1 MLIMLILLIWWL
13 FLCSFASNMTFNCS
27 DSKFLHS
34 STSTGTKSQSG
45 RHQSSLVL
53 FCYPNWQWVS
63 STVDW
68 IPLCHGWKCL
78 PSTAGKEKKKKK
90 EPERRFLFISRWKLC
105 WLSQFA
111 QHIVLLMRPSWPL
124 CMYLWGAHMKQ
135 RRLIQMIL
143 LRLLLFYE
151 RLFFFRGLLGSWTT
165 VRIQKFGSVL
175 VLVSWSFLK

>member
-45 RHQSSLVL
+45 RHQNSLVL

-78 PSTAGKEKKKKK
+78 PSTAGKGKKKK
-90 EPERRFLFISRWKLC
+90 EKGTRETLLVYLKVK
-105 WLSQFA
+105 
-111 QHIVLLMRPSWPL
+111 IVLALTIRTTHPPSWPL
-124 CMYLWGAHMKQ
+124 CMYLWGAYMKQ

-151 RLFFFRGLLGSWTT
+151 RLFFFRGLLGCWTT
-165 VRIQKFGSVL
+165 VRIQEFGSVL

>member
-13 FLCSFASNMTFNCS
+13 FLCSFASNMTFNS
-27 DSKFLHS
+27 SVSKFLHS

-45 RHQSSLVL
+45 RHQNSLVL

-68 IPLCHGWKCL
+68 IPLCLGWKCL
-78 PSTAGKEKKKKK
+78 QSTAGKEKKKKK

-111 QHIVLLMRPSWPL
+111 QHIRRP
-124 CMYLWGAHMKQ
+124 G
-135 RRLIQMIL
+135 
-143 LRLLLFYE
+143 LFVCTSEGHIWSRGDWFRWFSSVFCYSMSVF
-151 RLFFFRGLLGSWTT
+151 FFFRGLLGSWTT
-165 VRIQKFGSVL
+165 VRIQEFGSVL